1 VTEPVLQRAFEYWR
15 NVDMNLGGKVEAGLR
30 AGQGE
35 KDPKAAEQAN
45 PTASTCRPR
54 PDHQP
59 TPGAG
64 ARRPPRHPGRM
75 AARRCARE
83 VAVDHRAVTDRRIG
97 GGRRMGRNVAHQL
110 IEAHLAD
117 GDMVPGREV
126 ALRVDQTLTQ
136 DATGTLVMLELE
148 ALGLDRARTE
158 VSVQYVDHNLLQA
171 DERNAEDHLFLR
183 SAARRFGLWFSKP
196 GNGVSHPTHM
206 QRFGKPGAT
215 MLGSDS
221 HTCAAGS
228 LGMLAIGV
236 GGLEVALAIAGK
248 PLHIQM
254 PQIWGVRLTGELPPW
269 CSAKDVILEML
280 RRHGVKGG
288 LNRIIEYHGPGLE
301 HLSAMDRHVIAN
313 MGAELGA
320 TTTVFPADDAVR
332 AFLRGEGREDD
343 FTELVAD
350 ADAGY
355 DVTSEI
361 DLSALEPLIARPT
374 SPGNVVPVQ
383 EVAGTEVSQVVI
395 GSSANPGLR
404 DYAIV
409 AAMVAG
415 RQTHDAVSFDV
426 NPSSREIFADLTRMG
441 ATFDLIAAGARIHQ
455 AGCMGCIGM
464 GQAPATGR
472 NSLRTFPRNFPGR
485 SGTKDD
491 AVWLCSPETATAAAL
506 TGAITD
512 PRALAAQLGLAYP
525 ALALPE
531 GATVNT
537 AMLEAP
543 LPTAEAAAEELVKGP
558 NISALPDF
566 PELPERI
573 EAPVLLKVGDDVST
587 DEISPAGA
595 RALPFRSN
603 IPKLAEFTFTQIDQ
617 DYPRKAAELAQ
628 ASGHVVVAGHNYG
641 QGSSREH
648 AAITPRYL
656 GLHAVLAKSF
666 ARIHWQNLANF
677 GILALEF
684 NTEDDYDRI
693 DAGHTLL
700 IDGVRAALTSGG
712 DLTVTNTSADEQY
725 LVRHQLSPR
734 QVQMVLA
741 GGQIPLLARI
751 AGTRPG
757 S

>member
-1 VTEPVLQRAFEYWR
+1 
-15 NVDMNLGGKVEAGLR
+15 
-30 AGQGE
+30 
-35 KDPKAAEQAN
+35 
-45 PTASTCRPR
+45 
-54 PDHQP
+54 
-59 TPGAG
+59 
-64 ARRPPRHPGRM
+64 
-75 AARRCARE
+75 
-83 VAVDHRAVTDRRIG
+83 
-97 GGRRMGRNVAHQL
+97 MGRNVAQQL
-110 IEAHLAD
+110 IEAHLVS
-117 GDMVPGREV
+117 GEMVEGREV
-126 ALRVDQTLTQ
+126 GLRVDQTLTQ

-148 ALGLDRARTE
+148 ALGLDRAHTE

-206 QRFGKPGAT
+206 QHFGKPGKT

-221 HTCAAGS
+221 HTCAAGA

-236 GGLEVALAIAGK
+236 GGLEVALAIAGT

-280 RRHGVKGG
+280 RRHGVTGAR
-288 LNRIIEYHGPGLE
+288 NRIIEYHGPGLE

-332 AFLRGEGREDD
+332 AFLRGEGREKD
-343 FTELVAD
+343 FIELVAD
-350 ADAGY
+350 SGADY
-355 DVTSEI
+355 DVTEEI
-361 DLSALEPLIARPT
+361 NLSTLEPLIARPS
-374 SPGNVVPVQ
+374 SPGNVVPVR
-383 EVAGTEVSQVVI
+383 EVAGTEISQVVL

-404 DYAIV
+404 DYAIA

-415 RQTHDAVSFDV
+415 RQTANGVSFDV
-426 NPSSREIFADLTRMG
+426 NPSSREIFSDLTRMG

-455 AGCMGCIGM
+455 AGCLGCIGM
-464 GQAPATGR
+464 GQAPAAGR

-491 AVWLCSPETATAAAL
+491 AVWLCSPETATASAL
-506 TGAITD
+506 TGVITD
-512 PRALAAQLGLAYP
+512 PRALAAQLGLDYP
-525 ALALPE
+525 TLALPE
-531 GATVNT
+531 RASVNT

-543 LPTAEAAAEELVKGP
+543 LPQVHALAEELVKGP
-558 NISALPDF
+558 NIASLPDF
-566 PELPERI
+566 PELAERI

-603 IPKLAEFTFTQIDQ
+603 IPKLAEFTFTPIDP
-617 DYPRKAAELAQ
+617 DYPRRAAELAQ
-628 ASGHVVVAGHNYG
+628 TSGHVVIGGHNYG

-648 AAITPRYL
+648 AAITARYL
-656 GLHAVLAKSF
+656 GLRAVIAKSF

-684 NTEDDYDRI
+684 TTEDHYDRI
-693 DAGHTLL
+693 EADDTLL
-700 IDGVRAALTSGG
+700 IEGIRSALTSGG
-712 DLTVTNTSADEQY
+712 DLPVTNTSKDERY
-725 LVRHQLSPR
+725 SVRHRLSPR
-734 QVQMVLA
+734 QVEMVLA
-741 GGQIPLLARI
+741 GGQIPLL
-751 AGTRPG
+751 TRRTRTA
-757 S
+757 